1 MTRTALDLDAPV
13 LAELRSRAALEHKSM
28 GRLASELLAQQ
39 LMNGT
44 SATEV
49 PPFRWVARHLGVP
62 LVDLQDKDAVYEILD
77 GTP

>member
-1 MTRTALDLDAPV
+1 
-13 LAELRSRAALEHKSM
+13 M